1 MMILYYIMYY
11 NHCLFLFVCFF
22 LIKEMIAAVANIYV
36 DLDDHNFILITPFE
50 Y

>member
-11 NHCLFLFVCFF
+11 NHCFFACLFVF
-22 LIKEMIAAVANIYV
+22 LIREMIAAVANIYV
-36 DLDDHNFILITPFE
+36 NLDDHNFILITPFE